1 MTKEE
6 LMQYGSIELEV
17 KQLKERIEY
26 LEEKKTSIKSQ
37 VITDMPT
44 GGGERTDI
52 LTLITKIEDS
62 QIELIQKQS
71 KLVDIMES
79 IENTIDRLEDS
90 TERIILRSRYLQCKK
105 WEQICVEL
113 NYSWRHIHRSHS
125 NILKKIA

>member
-71 KLVDIMES
+71 KLVEIMES
-79 IENTIDRLEDS
+79 IEHTIDGLEDS
-90 TERIILRSRYLQCKK
+90 TERIILRARYLECKK

-113 NYSWRHIHRSHS
+113 NYSWRQIHRLHS

>member
-17 KQLKERIEY
+17 KQIKERIEY

-90 TERIILRSRYLQCKK
+90 TERLILRSRYLQCKK

-113 NYSWRHIHRSHS
+113 NYSWRQIHRLHS

>member
-90 TERIILRSRYLQCKK
+90 TERLILRSRYLQCKK

-113 NYSWRHIHRSHS
+113 NYSWRQIHRLHS

>member
-6 LMQYGSIELEV
+6 LMQYGSIESEV
-17 KQLKERIEY
+17 KQIKERIEY

-90 TERIILRSRYLQCKK
+90 TERLILRSRYLQCKK

-113 NYSWRHIHRSHS
+113 NYSWRQIHRLHS

>member
-17 KQLKERIEY
+17 KQIKERIEY

-79 IENTIDRLEDS
+79 IEHTIDGLEDS
-90 TERIILRSRYLQCKK
+90 TERLILRSRYLQCKK

-113 NYSWRHIHRSHS
+113 NYSWRQIHRLHI

>member
-1 MTKEE
+1 MHK
-6 LMQYGSIELEV
+6 
-17 KQLKERIEY
+17 
-26 LEEKKTSIKSQ
+26 
-37 VITDMPT
+37 
-44 GGGERTDI
+44 GGGERTNI

-79 IENTIDRLEDS
+79 IEHTIDGLEDS
-90 TERIILRSRYLQCKK
+90 TERLILRSRYLQCKK

-113 NYSWRHIHRSHS
+113 NYSWRQIHRLHS

>member
-17 KQLKERIEY
+17 KQIKERIEY
-26 LEEKKTSIKSQ
+26 LEEKQTSIKSQ

-79 IENTIDRLEDS
+79 IEHTIDGLEDS
-90 TERIILRSRYLQCKK
+90 TERLILRSRYLQCKK

-113 NYSWRHIHRSHS
+113 NYSWRQIHRLHS

>member
-17 KQLKERIEY
+17 KQIKERIEY

-113 NYSWRHIHRSHS
+113 NYSWRQIHRLHS

>member
-17 KQLKERIEY
+17 KQIKERIEY

-37 VITDMPT
+37 IITDMPV
-44 GGGERTDI
+44 GNGESMDI

-62 QIELIQKQS
+62 QIELVKKQS

-79 IENTIDRLEDS
+79 IEHAIDKLEDS
-90 TERIILRSRYLQCKK
+90 TDRLILRSRYLQGKK
-105 WEQICVEL
+105 WEEICVEL
-113 NYSWRHIHRSHS
+113 NYSWRQIHRLHS

>member
-113 NYSWRHIHRSHS
+113 NYSWRQIHRLHS

>member
-17 KQLKERIEY
+17 KQIKERIEY

-90 TERIILRSRYLQCKK
+90 TERIILRSRYLECKK

-113 NYSWRHIHRSHS
+113 NYSWRQIHRLHS